1 MDETVSSDFF
11 KSFSEKPVRESAGPR
26 SSNRFDY
33 QKNWSLCELLS
44 LHASNKDYLMI
55 FEHHEDVVVFDSESN
70 PSKAIFY
77 QVKSK
82 STGNWTIGALVKS
95 ASGDGKQSILGKL
108 YSNYLLFKDSVES
121 MVFTS
126 NQGLSTKLKDNS
138 KSITLN
144 SVGFSKLSDIDKEK
158 IHSAVELDG
167 EEYCDL
173 FGLEKISIDKTDLR
187 LDDHTSI
194 TKGRLVEFFEKISPE
209 SSVNVSLVY
218 KTFFD
223 EIRRK
228 TNYEKSCVDSQSIQD
243 HKSISRSK
251 FENMIGISLGRR
263 NDNDLWRDAN
273 QALVGSGYTVL
284 EIRKLRSF
292 WQKYTVDKM
301 NVENEYLF
309 QLRQF
314 ISSEIIRVEENDIGS
329 NIRDM
334 TNEIIAN
341 VDKKIIEGYERIYV
355 EAAILYEV
363 MTDDPIPEINK
374 KLTDE
379 ER

>member
-1 MDETVSSDFF
+1 MDEKVSSDFF
-11 KSFSEKPVRESAGPR
+11 QSFSDNPVRESSGSR

-44 LHASNKDYLMI
+44 LHASNEDYLMV

-95 ASGDGKQSILGKL
+95 SNGDGAQSILGKL
-108 YSNYLLFKDSVES
+108 YSNYLLFKDNVES

-138 KSITLN
+138 KSISCT
-144 SVGFSKLSDIDKEK
+144 SVEFSKLSDIDKEK
-158 IHSAVELDG
+158 IHSAIELDG
-167 EEYCDL
+167 DEYCDL
-173 FGLEKISIDKTDLR
+173 FGLGKISIDKTDLR
-187 LDDHTSI
+187 LEDHTSI
-194 TKGRLVEFFEKISPE
+194 TKGRIVEFFENISPE

-228 TNYEKSCVDSQSIQD
+228 TNYEKSCVDAENIQD

-263 NDNDLWRDAN
+263 NDNDLWSDAN
-273 QALVGSGYTVL
+273 QALIGDGYTVI
-284 EIRKLRSF
+284 EIRKLRCF
-292 WQKYTVDKM
+292 WQKYIVDKM

-314 ISSEIIRVEENDIGS
+314 ISSEIIRIEESDSGCS
-329 NIRDM
+329 LRDM

-341 VDKKIIEGYERIYV
+341 VDTNVSEGYEKVYI

-363 MTDDPIPEINK
+363 MTDDPIPAINK
-374 KLTDE
+374 KLTDK